1 MDKKP
6 SESIVLSVRVPQ
18 IVIQSLEQVAQEEGK
33 SSSDLFRYALSLIL
47 LPAQSSS
54 KKWEQ
59 LKGLEISLGREEPIL
74 DYLHELR
81 EELQKTIGEHEKVL
95 AELKKIS
102 SAIQIAEE
110 TAREEL
116 LKSLENIGRSEP

>member
-6 SESIVLSVRVPQ
+6 SVSIVLSVRVPQ

-59 LKGLEISLGREEPIL
+59 LKGLVISLGRKEPIL

>member
-59 LKGLEISLGREEPIL
+59 LKGLAISLGREEPIL

-102 SAIQIAEE
+102 SVIQIAEE

>member
-59 LKGLEISLGREEPIL
+59 LKGLAISLGREEPIL

>member
-18 IVIQSLEQVAQEEGK
+18 IVIQSLGQVAQEEGK

-54 KKWEQ
+54 KKWER
-59 LKGLEISLGREEPIL
+59 LKGLVISLGREEPIL
-74 DYLHELR
+74 DYLHKLR

>member
-1 MDKKP
+1 MASYP
-6 SESIVLSVRVPQ
+6 CL
-18 IVIQSLEQVAQEEGK
+18 
-33 SSSDLFRYALSLIL
+33 
-47 LPAQSSS
+47 
-54 KKWEQ
+54 
-59 LKGLEISLGREEPIL
+59 EPIL

>member
-59 LKGLEISLGREEPIL
+59 LKGLVISLGREEPIL

-95 AELKKIS
+95 AELKKNLLCYS
-102 SAIQIAEE
+102 DCRRDSKRGAFEE
-110 TAREEL
+110 
-116 LKSLENIGRSEP
+116 P

>member
-18 IVIQSLEQVAQEEGK
+18 IVIQSLGQVAQEEGK

-47 LPAQSSS
+47 VPAQSSS

-59 LKGLEISLGREEPIL
+59 LKGLAISLGREEPIL